1 MDIVENRYRMITEPE
16 LSGKSIS
23 EVCREFRVSRET
35 WYKWKKRYDIH
46 GMVGLKNQSRKP
58 HTIAKVKVI
67 EELEK
72 IILELRLNSRFGPR
86 RIRFRLKRKYGVN
99 LGTKT
104 IYNVL
109 KRKTQVEYTFYKTKE
124 KIQAI

>member
-1 MDIVENRYRMITEPE
+1 MIIQPK

-23 EVCREFRVSRET
+23 EVCTEFRVSRET

-46 GMVGLKNQSRKP
+46 GIVGLKDQSRKP

-72 IILELRLNSRFGPR
+72 IILELRLNSRFGP
-86 RIRFRLKRKYGVN
+86 KKNKV
-99 LGTKT
+99 
-104 IYNVL
+104 
-109 KRKTQVEYTFYKTKE
+109 QVKD
-124 KIQAI
+124 